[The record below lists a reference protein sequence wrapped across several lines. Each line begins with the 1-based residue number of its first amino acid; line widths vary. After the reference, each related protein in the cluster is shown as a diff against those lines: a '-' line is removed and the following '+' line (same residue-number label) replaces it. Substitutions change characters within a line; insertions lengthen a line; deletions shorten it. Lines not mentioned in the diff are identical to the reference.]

1 MPCVC
6 APQARQVPPSLTPQR
21 ASKAVKLE
29 AGIGE
34 VGGTLSGFM
43 GGLILW
49 SMQKI
54 VGHARRHVEQRGMP
68 TSAKP
73 CDAQDP
79 FESKSAFASFRFGI
93 SASLF

>member
-1 MPCVC
+1 MR
-6 APQARQVPPSLTPQR
+6 ALLKLDRPPEPG
-21 ASKAVKLE
+21 AAESKQAVKLE

-34 VGGTLSGFM
+34 VGGTLSRLM

-73 CDAQDP
+73 CNVLYP
-79 FESKSAFASFRFGI
+79 FESKSACASFRFEI
-93 SASLF
+93 SA